1 METGLSGFK
10 IKRVHYGE
18 FGLQIIYNPFISLK
32 QTLPPPFHFSDQQSP
47 LPPAITLLPFPPPPC
62 DSRRRTAAA
71 AAAND
76 GEGLVSGVGP
86 RTHCGSPLCSL
97 FSPSR
102 PHFLRPAT
110 NSDDQAISRR
120 RPPPARQA
128 RWDSNSGDSFL
139 SISTLFPRFGRCL

>member
-1 METGLSGFK
+1 MP
-10 IKRVHYGE
+10 
-18 FGLQIIYNPFISLK
+18 QNPIHINQTKHSLVAFSLP
-32 QTLPPPFHFSDQQSP
+32 QTRAPF
-47 LPPAITLLPFPPPPC
+47 LLFRSSC
-62 DSRRRTAAA
+62 SSRRRTAAA
-71 AAAND
+71 ATAND
-76 GEGLVSGVGP
+76 GGGLVSGVGP

-110 NSDDQAISRR
+110 DSDGQAISRR

-139 SISTLFPRFGRCL
+139 PISTLFPRFGRGL